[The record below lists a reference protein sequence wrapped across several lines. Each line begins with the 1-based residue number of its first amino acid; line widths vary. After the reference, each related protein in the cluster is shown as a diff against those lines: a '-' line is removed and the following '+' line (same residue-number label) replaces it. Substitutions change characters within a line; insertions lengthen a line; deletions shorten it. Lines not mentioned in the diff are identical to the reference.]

1 MSRVLQ
7 NLLML
12 LTCLFMIAAAAVVR
26 YGTVAGIPA
35 AAPSDT
41 SVVSTSGS
49 TTVINTASLCKNVS
63 GYAGPTPL
71 AVHITDGR
79 IDSVQVLPNVETPR
93 FFARA
98 EEALIHKW
106 DGMTPADARAL
117 QVDGVTGATY
127 SSQSV
132 IANMHAALDYAVNAA
147 VTEGATTPF
156 EPTAGFFASLAVVL
170 CGCIV
175 PLFVRSHRYRVVQ
188 LIVNVVV
195 LGFWTGSF
203 INYTAMIGLVGR
215 GVAGWGSLILI
226 LMLVAA
232 FVYPLFGR
240 ANHYCLWICPFG
252 SLQELL
258 GMSRLPKIHLSAR
271 ATQALEWVRRTLWAA
286 LMLALWVGG
295 WFAWTD
301 YELFTAFMLD
311 SAVTGVIVATIV
323 VCVLSLFI
331 HRPYCRFVCPTG
343 TLFKISESK

>member
-7 NLLML
+7 NILML
-12 LTCLFMIAAAAVVR
+12 FTCLFMIAGAAVVR
-26 YGTVAGIPA
+26 YGTVAGIDA
-35 AAPSDT
+35 AAPTDT
-41 SVVSTSGS
+41 TVVSTSGD
-49 TTVINTASLCKNVS
+49 TTVINTTSLCKDVS
-63 GYAGPTPL
+63 GYAGATPL
-71 AVHITDGR
+71 AVYITDGR
-79 IDSVQVLPNVETPR
+79 IDSVETLPNVETPR
-93 FFARA
+93 FFERARK
-98 EEALIHKW
+98 ALIHKW
-106 DGMTPADARAL
+106 DGLTVAEARAL
-117 QVDGVTGATY
+117 HVDGATGATY
-127 SSQSV
+127 SSRSV
-132 IANMHAALDYAVNAA
+132 IANMNAALDYAASSA
-147 VTEGATTPF
+147 VMSAGPVF
-156 EPTAGFFASLAVVL
+156 EPTAGFFVALAVVL

-188 LIVNVVV
+188 LIMNVVV

-215 GVAGWGSLILI
+215 GVVGWGSLILI
-226 LMLVAA
+226 LMLIAA
-232 FVYPLFGR
+232 FIYPVFGR
-240 ANHYCLWICPFG
+240 STHYCLWLCPFG

-258 GMSRLPKIHLSAR
+258 GMSRLPKIHLSAGV
-271 ATQALEWVRRTLWAA
+271 TQALEWVRRTLWAA

-311 SAVTGVIVATIV
+311 SAVTGVIVAAIV